1 MSSNDA
7 DRDKSPVT
15 TDRIDGPIPEY
26 DRFDQYTGYD
36 YYRCRDCGRD
46 SITRE
51 GLAGCCE

>member
-1 MSSNDA
+1 MSANDA

-36 YYRCRDCGRD
+36 YYRCRDCGRE

-51 GLAGCCE
+51 GLSGCCE